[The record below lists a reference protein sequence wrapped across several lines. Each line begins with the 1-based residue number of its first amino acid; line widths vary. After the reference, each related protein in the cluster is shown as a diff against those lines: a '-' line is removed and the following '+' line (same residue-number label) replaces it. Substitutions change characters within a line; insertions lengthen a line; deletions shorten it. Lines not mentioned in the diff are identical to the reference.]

1 MCSIDTATPWR
12 EHAHTCVM
20 MCCALA
26 FDWSAHRLRAAEAKA
41 KANKVRLWKGYTAVE
56 RATPVSANA
65 KFSGVVRVS
74 TCMHGC
80 LYGYL
85 FVFLSGWYEYCCIG
99 YAVSLACM
107 RTGD

>member
-12 EHAHTCVM
+12 EHAHTCVI
-20 MCCALA
+20 MCCVLA

-56 RATPVSANA
+56 RAAPVSANA

-74 TCMHGC
+74 ACIVICMGIC
-80 LYGYL
+80 LSFCQAGM
-85 FVFLSGWYEYCCIG
+85 SI
-99 YAVSLACM
+99 AVLVTHSHIHE
-107 RTGD
+107 